1 MFLVKKLPIC
11 RPPYSKSWQVDQKFP
26 FCYTKHIVTNQEIA
40 VPTINEINI
49 EIMQGNFTND
59 QLNAIGQAIK
69 FRRRQIGR
77 DLKVSIRVGDTV
89 KFYHPKLGQDL
100 QGPVTR
106 VKIKNILVNTAR
118 GMYNVPANLLERV

>member
-1 MFLVKKLPIC
+1 M
-11 RPPYSKSWQVDQKFP
+11 
-26 FCYTKHIVTNQEIA
+26 
-40 VPTINEINI
+40 PTINEINI

-106 VKIKNILVNTAR
+106 VKIKNILVNTVR
-118 GMYNVPANLLERV
+118 GVYNVPANLLERV

>member
-1 MFLVKKLPIC
+1 M
-11 RPPYSKSWQVDQKFP
+11 
-26 FCYTKHIVTNQEIA
+26 
-40 VPTINEINI
+40 PTINEINI

-89 KFYHPKLGQDL
+89 KFYHPKLGQDIF
-100 QGPVTR
+100 GTVDR
-106 VKIKNILVNTAR
+106 VKQKFILVQTLGGR
-118 GMYNVPANLLERV
+118 YNVPANLLERV